1 MPTFILKKYQD
12 KDPVEQPE
20 VKPEDQQQDQSQEK
34 TVSKEMTVEVTGSI
48 SEIVAQALNK
58 VMVNKNIEMEEVES
72 NDATVKAISTEDIN
86 SDPVAA
92 LESVV
97 KADVLFISGNG
108 FHTAKEE
115 WFLTNIENKVG
126 KVFYSVEA
134 FVNFIS
140 SEFGNA

>member
-12 KDPVEQPE
+12 KDPVEQTDVAPE
-20 VKPEDQQQDQSQEK
+20 EQQQEK
-34 TVSKEMTVEVTGSI
+34 EVSKEMTVEVTGSI

-58 VMVNKNIEMEEVES
+58 VMINKNIEVEEVES
-72 NDATVKAISTEDIN
+72 NDASVKAISTEDIN
-86 SDPVAA
+86 ADPLAA
-92 LESVV
+92 LELVS

-134 FVNFIS
+134 FVDYIS